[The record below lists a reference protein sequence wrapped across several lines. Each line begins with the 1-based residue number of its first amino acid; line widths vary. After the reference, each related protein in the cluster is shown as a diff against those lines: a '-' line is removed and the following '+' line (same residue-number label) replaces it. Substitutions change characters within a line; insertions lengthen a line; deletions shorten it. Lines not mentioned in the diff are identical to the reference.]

1 MRSSRCSRLFA
12 LLFLFTACLVDAQ
25 GPTGEINGIVTDPSG
40 SAIQGAAVSV
50 SDPATGSTRTTRSND
65 SGFYSFPAL
74 SPATYR
80 VSVEANGFQKEI
92 RSGILIQVQQVARAD
107 FQLTVGA
114 VTHAIE
120 VAASAALLSSDDATV
135 GQVIENKRIVD
146 LPLNGRSYLA
156 LTALAPGVSNTSS
169 PINATSFQGGLRSAA
184 SITVNGQRNTYDHY
198 TLDGIENTDPNFNS
212 YIMLPSLDALEE
224 FKVQSATYPA
234 DYGFAPIQINVT
246 TRSGTNG

>member
-1 MRSSRCSRLFA
+1 MRSSRCTCSFA
-12 LLFLFTACLVDAQ
+12 LLFLFTASLVDAQ
-25 GPTGEINGIVTDPSG
+25 GPNGEINGIVTDPSG

-114 VTHAIE
+114 VTQAVE
-120 VAASAALLSSDDATV
+120 VTATGALLSSDDATV
-135 GQVIENKRIVD
+135 G
-146 LPLNGRSYLA
+146 
-156 LTALAPGVSNTSS
+156 
-169 PINATSFQGGLRSAA
+169 
-184 SITVNGQRNTYDHY
+184 
-198 TLDGIENTDPNFNS
+198 
-212 YIMLPSLDALEE
+212 
-224 FKVQSATYPA
+224 
-234 DYGFAPIQINVT
+234 
-246 TRSGTNG
+246 